1 MIEDSMSRIASALE
15 RLADKHGRP
24 ADRPAPS
31 TAAATAGAQPTQLVS
46 GVRLAQADAGRVAE
60 VLGAF
65 GLDPDTGD
73 LAAAVRRLAAHYGQA
88 QRESGAASFGECEV
102 CGGVQLVELTEAVLG
117 DILCAY
123 CGADDRGDTHGVPIA
138 APQRHAD
145 APAGSA
151 VPSSAEGL
159 AGAVRAS
166 VRAGALDPAV
176 GVRVLR
182 MLRGEEPEQTPPRGG
197 AEERP
202 SFLLQDLAAV
212 AGRSGHP
219 PAPAPVDARPPEHE
233 AQDDAE
239 PTVMPLL
246 RTTRGVLTPEQ
257 VDEPEQ
263 PEPAPPAPAP
273 APRRDAAGRFVRAA
287 APEPEPASDPMHEVV
302 DLALT
307 AQAAGWAEHRAVAEV
322 LGVAREQHRAAPSAD
337 AAKLLSLTSER
348 LTEGSPA
355 RAAAAVLTR
364 MHARKD

>member
-1 MIEDSMSRIASALE
+1 MIESTLTRIATALE
-15 RLADKHGRP
+15 RIADKHGRP
-24 ADRPAPS
+24 AERSTPPA
-31 TAAATAGAQPTQLVS
+31 AAATAGAQPTQLVS

-123 CGADDRGDTHGVPIA
+123 CGADDRADTHGVPIA
-138 APQRHAD
+138 APRSPAD
-145 APAGSA
+145 APAVSGS
-151 VPSSAEGL
+151 PPSAEGL
-159 AGAVRAS
+159 VEQVRAS

-182 MLRGEEPEQTPPRGG
+182 TLRGEEPEPTPPRGG
-197 AEERP
+197 VEERP
-202 SFLLQDLAAV
+202 IFLGRAVEPEPQPRAEPRVEQDDNDDE
-212 AGRSGHP
+212 
-219 PAPAPVDARPPEHE
+219 PAP
-233 AQDDAE
+233 
-239 PTVMPLL
+239 MPAL

-257 VDEPEQ
+257 AA
-263 PEPAPPAPAP
+263 EPAPEQVDEPAPAP
-273 APRRDAAGRFVRAA
+273 PRPGPRRDAAGRFVRAA
-287 APEPEPASDPMHEVV
+287 APEPEPASDPMHAVV

-322 LGVAREQHRAAPSAD
+322 LGVAREHHRSSPSAGT
-337 AAKLLSLTSER
+337 AELLSLTCEQ
-348 LTEGSPA
+348 LTAGTPA
-355 RAAAAVLTR
+355 RAAAVVLVR

>member
-1 MIEDSMSRIASALE
+1 MIEDSMSRIATALE
-15 RLADKHGRP
+15 RLADKHGRS
-24 ADRPAPS
+24 ADRPTPS

-65 GLDPDTGD
+65 GLDPDTTD
-73 LAAAVRRLAAHYGQA
+73 LAAAVRRLAAHYAQA
-88 QRESGAASFGECEV
+88 QREGGAQGFDVCDA
-102 CGGVQLVELTEAVLG
+102 CGGVQLQDLTEAVLG

-138 APQRHAD
+138 APERPAD
-145 APAGSA
+145 APAVSA
-151 VPSSAEGL
+151 VPPSAEGL

-182 MLRGEEPEQTPPRGG
+182 MLRGEEPEQAPPRGG
-197 AEERP
+197 TEERP

-219 PAPAPVDARPPEHE
+219 PAPVDARPPEHE
-233 AQDDAE
+233 AQDDDE

-257 VDEPEQ
+257 VDDEPEQ

-273 APRRDAAGRFVRAA
+273 APRRDAAGRFVRV
-287 APEPEPASDPMHEVV
+287 APATAPAPDPMHAVV

-322 LGVAREQHRAAPSAD
+322 LGVAREHHRSSPSAGT
-337 AAKLLSLTSER
+337 AELLSLTCEQ
-348 LTEGSPA
+348 LTAGTPA
-355 RAAAAVLTR
+355 RAAAVVLVR